1 MNSAVRLRGR
11 GRERLALAIGIV
23 SALLL
28 VGAALAPFT
37 NPDLAGRAAL
47 AQLSGR
53 VADGVVAEWD
63 RILKDPSRF
72 AAPAG
77 AEITWKESLP
87 ERIVPAEPLEIAPS
101 LDAGV
106 SAFEALMREAEREE
120 AQAPEG
126 ALSLVLEALE
136 KKLEPGQRAEG
147 RLRAIQL
154 AVRTGKL
161 AVAREQIERSGSEL
175 RGREARHGVS
185 FLLLSG
191 LAAAPSLD
199 DAGREALV
207 RRLVDLWTSGE
218 LALTQERETLSE
230 SEGRL
235 RLQLVPVKEAL
246 RARLAEL
253 CADESLRR
261 RLQDDRERSQIA
273 ALENYLGTLPPR
285 PEDDAWHSIEKP
297 GGIFAWHRASPDRSS
312 GGFFAWPDL
321 AEALRSSID
330 QHGLLPPGFRIDF
343 TGQDARA
350 GAVVR
355 ERTALDRET
364 SGDRF
369 AFWLRHEDPQAVVRS
384 SSRRLWLLRGGLLL
398 MAGIALAAGF
408 ATWRAM
414 RRERN
419 LAWMRTAFVANVSH
433 ELRTPLAS
441 ILLLAENL
449 ESGRVT
455 ESSRPRYHAAIRR
468 EAGRLRR
475 LVDDVLDFSRIE
487 RGKELEVR
495 LEDTALAGWMSEVKE
510 EVVDWAQRSAV
521 DLGISIGDLPGSA
534 AIDAEALRRA
544 IFNLLDN
551 ALLHSGSREISFSA
565 RTEGAALVLSVA
577 DRGRGIPRGRR
588 DEVFEPFARLE
599 DGDGTAPG
607 TGLGLAIVRE
617 IARAHGG
624 SVLLRDPDTG
634 PGTVFEI
641 AIPVATS
648 AGVPA

>member
-1 MNSAVRLRGR
+1 MDSAVRLRGR
-11 GRERLALAIGIV
+11 GRERLALAIGLV

-63 RILKDPSRF
+63 RILKEPSRY
-72 AAPAG
+72 ATPAG
-77 AEITWKESLP
+77 AEFTWMENRPAPLV
-87 ERIVPAEPLEIAPS
+87 RAEPLEIAPA

-120 AQAPEG
+120 AQAPES

-154 AVRTGKL
+154 GVRIGNL
-161 AVAREQIERSGSEL
+161 AVAREQIEHTESEL
-175 RGREARHGVS
+175 HGLEARHGVS
-185 FLLLSG
+185 YLLLSG

-199 DAGREALV
+199 DAGREALG

-218 LALTQERETLSE
+218 LALTREREALIE
-230 SEGRL
+230 SEGTL
-235 RLQLVPVKEAL
+235 HLQLVPVKEAL
-246 RARLAEL
+246 RARLGDV

-261 RLQDDRERSQIA
+261 RLADELERSQTV
-273 ALENYLGTLPPR
+273 ALEDYLGTLPPR
-285 PEDDAWHSIEKP
+285 PEDDAWHSIEEP
-297 GGIFAWHRASPDRSS
+297 SGIFAWHRAPPDRSS
-312 GGFFAWPDL
+312 GCFFAWSDL
-321 AEALRSSID
+321 AEALRSSVD

-343 TGQDARA
+343 TGQDSRA

-355 ERTALDRET
+355 ERTALDRKT

-369 AFWLRHEDPQAVVRS
+369 GFWLRHEDPQAVVRS

-398 MAGIALAAGF
+398 MAGVALAAGF

-449 ESGRVT
+449 ESGRVS

-495 LEDTALAGWMSEVKE
+495 LEDTALAGWMSELKE
-510 EVVDWAQRSAV
+510 EVLDWAQRSAV
-521 DLGISIGDLPGSA
+521 DLGISIGDLPQSA
-534 AIDAEALRRA
+534 AIDGEALRRA

-565 RTEGAALVLSVA
+565 RTERASLVLSVA
-577 DRGRGIPRGRR
+577 DRGRGIPREKK
-588 DEVFEPFARLE
+588 DEVFEPFARLD
-599 DGDGTAPG
+599 DGDGAAPG

-624 SVLLRDPDTG
+624 SVLLRDPDAG

-641 AIPVATS
+641 AIPVES
-648 AGVPA
+648 GEVVPA